1 MSIQYTI
8 DSADH
13 IRFINEAWLQ
23 FACQNDGAHLNRA
36 FVIGKSLWDFI
47 EGEDLR
53 HLYTQIFRLVRT
65 KHHTM
70 VFRFRCDSPACRRY
84 FLMTLSPLLESSLM
98 ISTHAIRE
106 EMREPVAL
114 LDPLVQR
121 DEPFLRICSWCVKA
135 CLPPTDEW
143 VELEEANK
151 RLGFLEGGVVPRLTH
166 GICQECHRMI
176 DLEIKS
182 LV

>member
-8 DSADH
+8 DSADQ

-47 EGEDLR
+47 EGEDLK
-53 HLYTQIFRLVRT
+53 HLYTQIFRIVRT

-106 EMREPVAL
+106 ELREPVAL
-114 LDPLVQR
+114 LDPEMEKG
-121 DEPFLRICSWCVKA
+121 EPFLRVCSWCVKA
-135 CLPPTDEW
+135 CLPTDEW
-143 VELEEANK
+143 AELEEANEQMDL
-151 RLGFLEGGVVPRLTH
+151 LGRKVVPRLTY
-166 GICQECHRMI
+166 GICPECQRTI
-176 DLEIKS
+176 DLELKS
-182 LV
+182 LG